1 MEIHDSEMAGLQ
13 NEQYLFKLHFG
24 GLQDVGLRQRKR
36 QRQGAFK
43 EHRSD
48 VQTSREAARRELRQS
63 CSPIWKGVG
72 RVEAAATAAGK
83 AAALSCL
90 QHSPSLWICCHQH
103 HCPTSSRLKL
113 SMSVVCSIPR

>member
-48 VQTSREAARRELRQS
+48 VQTNREAARRQVRQS
-63 CSPIWKGVG
+63 SHLERGGKGGGSSHSCWESCCSQLS
-72 RVEAAATAAGK
+72 
-83 AAALSCL
+83 AALAFPLDMLPPASLPHKL
-90 QHSPSLWICCHQH
+90 QAEAVH
-103 HCPTSSRLKL
+103 
-113 SMSVVCSIPR
+113 VCSM